1 MPLYPMGRPW
11 GDNPTNPAPKSGALN
26 PGQDGDVFAVSDPC
40 GYDDGDTED
49 DAD

>member
-11 GDNPTNPAPKSGALN
+11 DETNNPAPKSGALT
-26 PGQDGDVFAVSDPC
+26 PGQDGDVMAVSDPC
-40 GYDDGDTED
+40 GYDDGDTEV